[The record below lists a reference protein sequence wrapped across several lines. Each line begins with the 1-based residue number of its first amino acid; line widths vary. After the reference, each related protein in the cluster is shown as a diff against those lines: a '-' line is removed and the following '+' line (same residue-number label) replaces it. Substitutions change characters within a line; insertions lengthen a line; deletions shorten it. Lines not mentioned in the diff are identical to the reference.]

1 MPKIIRPEQ
10 TGEDR
15 TMKKLLYLFIGTLL
29 LLGVSSCGG
38 LVVDVNYDE
47 TLLYGRWQEGTVFE
61 RYDDSGWGA
70 TWDVA
75 DDVSEEEA
83 QLFQW
88 RIEGSKLIQEH
99 IATFAT
105 VAKVYNLNTLTAS
118 RLTYSDDYGKMHY
131 FTKVE

>member
-1 MPKIIRPEQ
+1 M
-10 TGEDR
+10 
-15 TMKKLLYLFIGTLL
+15 GTLL
-29 LLGVSSCGG
+29 LLGFSSCEG
-38 LVVDVNYDE
+38 LVSDVSFDD

-61 RYDDSGWGA
+61 RYDDTGWGA

-75 DDVSEEEA
+75 DDVNEEEA

-88 RIEGSKLIQEH
+88 RLDGASLIQEH
-99 IATFAT
+99 IGNFVT
-105 VAKVYNLNTLTAS
+105 VPKVYTISTLNAS